1 MPQPKNALAPDRANV
16 NALSQQSLLAGKAAQ
31 LPAEWTSV
39 LKPGSAAYEIA
50 ALLNATGQLPK
61 INFNKSMASEHSGV
75 YDKESNSI
83 TVNANRK
90 DLANTLPHE
99 LTHALRLI
107 MQDRVRN
114 MNETARQTGKPLTG
128 VDRQLSD
135 AWYKLDPDF
144 SKLPTLRYPDATYNK
159 YRHSFAEAPAWAV
172 GNMDN
177 PQNFRSRGEYLMTD
191 PGGSH
196 VDATL
201 ATEQAILRDLYAKQL
216 KLK

>member
-1 MPQPKNALAPDRANV
+1 MPQNALALTPA
-16 NALSQQSLLAGKAAQ
+16 NALSQQSVLAGKAAQ
-31 LPAEWTSV
+31 LPAEWANLLRSN
-39 LKPGSAAYEIA
+39 SAAYEIA
-50 ALLNATGQLPK
+50 TLLNSTGQLPK
-61 INFNKSMASEHSGV
+61 INFSKSMGSKHSGE
-75 YDKESNSI
+75 YDKKSNSI
-83 TVNANRK
+83 TVNAARK

-99 LTHALRLI
+99 LTHALRLV
-107 MQDRVRN
+107 MQDKVRA
-114 MNETARQTGKPLTG
+114 MNETAQQTKTPLTG
-128 VDRQLSD
+128 ADKQLSD

-172 GNMDN
+172 GNMDS

>member
-1 MPQPKNALAPDRANV
+1 MPQNALAPTPA
-16 NALSQQSLLAGKAAQ
+16 NALSSAGKAAQ
-31 LPAEWTSV
+31 LPAEWANLLRSN
-39 LKPGSAAYEIA
+39 SAAYEIA
-50 ALLNATGQLPK
+50 TLLHSTGQLPK
-61 INFNKSMASEHSGV
+61 INFSKSMGPEHSGE
-75 YDKESNSI
+75 YDRKSNSI
-83 TVNANRK
+83 TVNATRK

-99 LTHALRLI
+99 LTHALRLV
-107 MQDRVRN
+107 MQDKVRAL
-114 MNETARQTGKPLTG
+114 NETAQQTKTPLTG
-128 VDRQLSD
+128 ADKQLSD

-172 GNMDN
+172 GNMDT
-177 PQNFRSRGEYLMTD
+177 PRNFRSRGEYLMTD

-216 KLK
+216 GLK